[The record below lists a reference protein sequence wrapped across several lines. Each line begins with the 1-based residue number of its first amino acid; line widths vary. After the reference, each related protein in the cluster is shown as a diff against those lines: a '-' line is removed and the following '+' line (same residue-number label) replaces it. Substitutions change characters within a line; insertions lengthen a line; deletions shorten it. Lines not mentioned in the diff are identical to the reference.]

1 MLQHKDLIPIA
12 RLTGVT
18 DDGFLVLKTYKNF
31 EEDFLKTQDFFLV
44 FKDHRVRFVTLTDMK
59 LSKNYHIKIKEIDV
73 LEEMTNPD
81 EVQICMAPDDV
92 DAITNEVDEDTP
104 IGKDA
109 VFKDT
114 VIGKVTDWF
123 DNSAHDVL
131 VIVLKNESEIMVPD
145 VDSYVIDETEDAVIF
160 QNIDDFLNL

>member
-1 MLQHKDLIPIA
+1 MIQLKDLIPIA

-18 DDGFLVLKTYKNF
+18 DDGYLVLKTYKNF
-31 EEDFLKTQDFFLV
+31 EDEFLKIQDLFLV
-44 FKDHRVRFVTLTDMK
+44 FKDNRVRFVTLKDMK
-59 LSKNYHIKIKEIDV
+59 VAKTIHIKIKEIDV

-81 EVQICMAPDDV
+81 TVQICMASDDV
-92 DAITNEVDEDTP
+92 DAITNEADVDTP
-104 IGKDA
+104 LGKDA
-109 VFKDT
+109 VFNET
-114 VIGKVTDWF
+114 VIGKITDWF

-145 VDSYVIDETEDAVIF
+145 VDSYVIEETDEAVVF